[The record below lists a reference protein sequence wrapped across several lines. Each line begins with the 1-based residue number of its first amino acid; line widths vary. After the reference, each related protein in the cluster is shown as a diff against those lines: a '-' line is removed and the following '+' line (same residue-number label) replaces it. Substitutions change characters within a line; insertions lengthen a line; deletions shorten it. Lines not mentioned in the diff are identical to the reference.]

1 MNYVLKVSIN
11 KTMHVKILHKKNR
24 RKIQTNILFCKFFI
38 LVQKEGKIKR
48 HKETKKR
55 FLMATF
61 MNLKKHQG
69 KTS

>member
-1 MNYVLKVSIN
+1 M
-11 KTMHVKILHKKNR
+11 KKYYTKR
-24 RKIQTNILFCKFFI
+24 TGEKYRQIFLFCKFFI